1 MDNPVYLGDGVYAYF
16 DGAGI
21 ELRLNHHASPCLL
34 YLEPEI
40 LNALQS
46 FWTLATKRQQTNK

>member
-21 ELRLNHHASPCLL
+21 ELRLHHHASPCLL
-34 YLEPEI
+34 YLEPEV
-40 LNALQS
+40 LDALQN
-46 FWTLATKRQQTNK
+46 FRMLAGKARETTK